1 MADQLVSRR
10 TMLGYLGAAAAT
22 NGAFARPALAQ
33 ATSLKI
39 AAVPIEVSAE
49 PFYAYDGGFFKA
61 AGIEPTFMGGNTG
74 PAIAAGVASGAI
86 DIGMSNSVS
95 LVQARGHGLPF
106 VIVAPGSVY
115 TAKVATDLM
124 VVPKGSAITRGKDL
138 TGKTVGVS
146 VLNGI
151 PHYASR
157 AWIDADG
164 GDSSATKFVEIYHP
178 EMIAALAQGRV
189 DAASLSEPYLTPAR
203 AANRAIGA
211 PEDAIAPEFLLTV
224 HFTTLAWA
232 KANPDLLRRY
242 VTAIIKTAQWANAH
256 PDLVVPILAKYSK
269 QPEDAVRTMQRA
281 LFSDTLVARQLQP
294 VIDVTAKYGNI
305 ARFPAEE
312 MVYR

>member
-1 MADQLVSRR
+1 MPHQLVSRR
-10 TMLGYLGAAAAT
+10 TILGYLGAATAT
-22 NGAFARPALAQ
+22 NGVLFRPAFAQ
-33 ATSLKI
+33 TTSLNI

-49 PFYAYDGGFFKA
+49 PFYANDAGFFKA
-61 AGIEPTFMGGNTG
+61 AGIVPTFMGGNTG

-106 VIVAPGSVY
+106 VIVAAGSIY

-124 VVPKGSAITRGKDL
+124 VVPKSSAITRGRDL

-211 PEDAIAPEFLLTV
+211 PEDAIAPEFVLTV

-242 VTAIIKTAQWANAH
+242 VTAIAKTAQWANAH

-281 LFSDTLVARQLQP
+281 TFSDTLVARQLQP

-312 MVYR
+312 MLYR

>member
-1 MADQLVSRR
+1 MQDHLVSRR
-10 TMLGYLGAAAAT
+10 RVLEYLGAAVVC
-22 NGAFARPALAQ
+22 NGAFARAASAQ
-33 ATSLKI
+33 TATLRI

-49 PFYAYDGGFFKA
+49 PFYATDAGFFKA
-61 AGIEPTFMGGNTG
+61 AGIEPSFMGGDTG
-74 PAIAAGVASGAI
+74 PAIAAGVASGAV

-106 VIVAPGSVY
+106 VIVAAGSIY
-115 TAKVATDLM
+115 TPKVTTDLM
-124 VVPKGSAITRGKDL
+124 VVPKSSPITRGKDL

-203 AANRAIGA
+203 AANRSLGA

-224 HFTTLAWA
+224 HFTTLEWA
-232 KANPDLLRRY
+232 KAHPDLLHRY
-242 VTAIIKTAQWANAH
+242 VSAMTKTAQWANAH

-281 LFSDTLVARQLQP
+281 VFGDALIARQLQP
-294 VIDVTAKYGNI
+294 VIDITAKYGNI

-312 MVYR
+312 MLYR

>member
-1 MADQLVSRR
+1 MLDRLVSRPNVLR
-10 TMLGYLGAAAAT
+10 YLGATAACSA
-22 NGAFARPALAQ
+22 AFARPASAQ
-33 ATSLKI
+33 ATTLKI

-49 PFYAYDGGFFKA
+49 PYYATDAGFFKT
-61 AGIEPTFMGGNTG
+61 AGIEPTFMGGDTG
-74 PAIAAGVASGAI
+74 PAIAAGVASGAV

-106 VIVAPGSVY
+106 VIVAAGSIY
-115 TAKVATDLM
+115 TSKVTTDLM
-124 VVPKGSAITRGKDL
+124 VVPKGSSIARGRDL

-203 AANRAIGA
+203 AANRSIGA
-211 PEDAIAPEFLLTV
+211 PEDAIAPEFMLTV
-224 HFTTLAWA
+224 HFTTLDWA
-232 KANPDLLRRY
+232 KAHPDLLHRY
-242 VTAIIKTAQWANAH
+242 VTAIARTAQWANAH

-281 LFSDTLVARQLQP
+281 VFGDTLVARELQP
-294 VIDVTAKYGNI
+294 VIDITAKYGNI
-305 ARFPAEE
+305 PRFRAEE
-312 MVYR
+312 MLYR

>member
-1 MADQLVSRR
+1 
-10 TMLGYLGAAAAT
+10 MLACLGSSVACTCAL
-22 NGAFARPALAQ
+22 GQPARAQ
-33 ATSLKI
+33 ATELKI

-49 PFYAYDGGFFKA
+49 PFYANDAGFFKA
-61 AGIEPTFMGGNTG
+61 AGIVPTFMGGNTG

-106 VIVAPGSVY
+106 VIIAPGSVY
-115 TAKVATDLM
+115 SGKITTDQM
-124 VVPKGSAITRGKDL
+124 VVPKASALARGRDL
-138 TGKTVGVS
+138 SGKTVGVS

-151 PHYASR
+151 PHYAAR

-164 GDSSATKFVEIYHP
+164 GDSSTTKFVEIYHP

-189 DAASLSEPYLTPAR
+189 DAASISEPYLTPAR
-203 AANRAIGA
+203 VANRAIGD
-211 PEDAIAPEFLLTV
+211 PFDAVASEFLVTV
-224 HFTTLAWA
+224 HFTTLDWA
-232 KANPDLLRRY
+232 KANPDLLHRY
-242 VTAIIKTAQWANAH
+242 VTAIAKTAQWANAH

-269 QPEDAVRTMQRA
+269 QPEDTVRSMQRS

-305 ARFPAEE
+305 ARFPAES
-312 MVYR
+312 MLYR

>member
-1 MADQLVSRR
+1 MMRR
-10 TMLGYLGAAAAT
+10 IAALLLLAAIPT
-22 NGAFARPALAQ
+22 SALAQ
-33 ATSLKI
+33 AAPAPATIRAAVIGYADATSLPIYGEASGIFKKYGLDAKVTSFNGGGAII
-39 AAVPIEVSAE
+39 AAIAGGSLDVGFSNLVSA
-49 PFYAYDGGFFKA
+49 A
-61 AGIEPTFMGGNTG
+61 
-74 PAIAAGVASGAI
+74 
-86 DIGMSNSVS
+86 
-95 LVQARGHGLPF
+95 
-106 VIVAPGSVY
+106 
-115 TAKVATDLM
+115 
-124 VVPKGSAITRGKDL
+124 SAIQRGIPVMVLTPATLFDHKERGDNVLVKTHGSKLQTGADL

-157 AWIDADG
+157 AWIDTDG

-242 VTAIIKTAQWANAH
+242 VTAIAKTAQWANAH

-269 QPEDAVRTMQRA
+269 QPEDAVRTMPRA